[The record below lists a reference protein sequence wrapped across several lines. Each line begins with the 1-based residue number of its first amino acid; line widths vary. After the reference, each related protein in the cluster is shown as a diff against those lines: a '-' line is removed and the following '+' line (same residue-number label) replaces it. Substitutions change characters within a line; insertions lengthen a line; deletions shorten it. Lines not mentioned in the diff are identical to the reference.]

1 MLWRKWEVMASQT
14 WPYFTFCWIIF
25 FLFNNF
31 QNGMAVWSRH
41 QFLLDNCNK
50 PIFPQTHKSDF
61 RHPFLQNLKTYLVNY
76 EVLFLPLNY
85 RTSNYF
91 VLNILQIF
99 LHFSIK
105 TFEFQRITQ
114 RSANELNLQFCYR
127 VIVGN
132 NDNTKGHD
140 YTYFGFPWFPVVLTK
155 KFSCKF
161 LINWEKPWLKKAVT
175 LNRMGFFKDMLNCRK
190 RITLPTSF
198 LQACM
203 AH

>member
-1 MLWRKWEVMASQT
+1 MLWRNERLWQVKHG
-14 WPYFTFCWIIF
+14 FTSF
-25 FLFNNF
+25 FAELFSSKFNNF
-31 QNGMAVWSRH
+31 QSRMAVWSRH
-41 QFLLDNCNK
+41 QLLHGNKWWKVLLDNCNK

-61 RHPFLQNLKTYLVNY
+61 RHPFLHKLKTYLVNY
-76 EVLFLPLNY
+76 EVLFWPLTY
-85 RTSNYF
+85 RTSNSF

-105 TFEFQRITQ
+105 TFEFQRITR

-132 NDNTKGHD
+132 NNNTKGHD

-161 LINWEKPWLKKAVT
+161 LINWEKPWLKKGRD
-175 LNRMGFFKDMLNCRK
+175 LE
-190 RITLPTSF
+190 
-198 LQACM
+198 
-203 AH
+203 

>member
-1 MLWRKWEVMASQT
+1 MEWQFDQDIKS
-14 WPYFTFCWIIF
+14 CWTIAINPF
-25 FLFNNF
+25 F
-31 QNGMAVWSRH
+31 H
-41 QFLLDNCNK
+41 K
-50 PIFPQTHKSDF
+50 PINRISVI
-61 RHPFLQNLKTYLVNY
+61 RSSYLVNY

-85 RTSNYF
+85 RTSNSY

-132 NDNTKGHD
+132 NNNTKGHD